1 MCHSVL
7 FGFLI
12 GALVTRMFIR
22 YRFFR
27 HYYGRGGGCGHGRC
41 HQNGGDQ
48 RRWRAGFQPA
58 PTRTYPAIDE
68 VVAGL
73 ELNQR
78 QQDEARGVLSLI
90 KEQLGDRSAQAHA
103 VLAAV
108 AAEPFDRLEAEA
120 ALSAVPPA
128 LRRELVDGLEHVH
141 TILIPEQRAALRE
154 RLEAGAP
161 KDKAAGTPL

>member
-22 YRFFR
+22 YRSFL
-27 HYYGRGGGCGHGRC
+27 HHGGCGGRRHGWARGC
-41 HQNGGDQ
+41 HQGS
-48 RRWRAGFQPA
+48 RRWRAGFQPGPA
-58 PTRTYPAIDE
+58 YPAIDE
-68 VVAGL
+68 LVAGL

-78 QQDEARGVLSLI
+78 QQEEARGVLGLI

-103 VLAAV
+103 ALAAV
-108 AAEPFDRLEAEA
+108 AAEPFDRLEAEG
-120 ALSAVPPA
+120 ALRDVPPA

-154 RLEAGAP
+154 RLQRSQPTG
-161 KDKAAGTPL
+161 